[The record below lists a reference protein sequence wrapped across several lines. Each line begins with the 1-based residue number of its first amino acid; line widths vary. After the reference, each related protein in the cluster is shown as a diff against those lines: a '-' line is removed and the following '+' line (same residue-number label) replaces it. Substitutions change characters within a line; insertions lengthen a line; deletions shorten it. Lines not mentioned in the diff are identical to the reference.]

1 MNAPVPTEHD
11 PKDHRDDAG
20 LVHLRASGVSLVL
33 DLRGGTLPRVVH
45 WGRDLGDVDD
55 AALQA
60 LALVS
65 VPPVTSNNLDEV
77 GELSLLPEHSRG
89 WFGTPGLAGHRN
101 GADWSPMFVSRSVEV
116 VPGDVQRVVVD
127 ADDSAA
133 RLGLTVEI
141 ELSAS
146 GLVRLRGAVRNEDES
161 LPYTVDGLLLAL
173 PVPSEADELL
183 DLTGGHIRERSPQR
197 QPFTVGSRVRDNRR
211 GRTGTDATLLIV
223 AGAAGFGFGQGEV
236 WGLHVGWSG
245 NHRTYA
251 ERLSSGDAVV
261 GGGELLLP
269 GEVVLAPG
277 QTYEGPWLS
286 GSYAD
291 GLDQLSHRFHEWL
304 RARPTHPTRTKPR
317 PVTLNTW
324 EAVYMVHDRDR
335 LFALADAAA
344 EVGAERYVL
353 DDGWFLGRR
362 DDHAGLGDWYV
373 DAAVYP
379 EGLHPLIDHVRGL
392 GMEFG
397 LWVEPEMVNPDSDL
411 ARAHPDWVMAT
422 GGRSPILSR
431 HQQVLDLGND
441 DAFAY
446 VLARLD
452 AILDEYPIA
461 YLKWD
466 HNRDLQDAG
475 HQPGGEAGVHS
486 QTAAL
491 YRLMDTLKD
500 RHPGL
505 EIESCS
511 SGGGRADLGV
521 MARADRIWAS
531 DTNDALERQRIQRWT
546 GLLLPPELVGCH
558 VGPPHSHTTGRTQ
571 DLPFRAGT
579 AFFGH
584 FGIEWDIASATAA
597 DRAEMARWVALH
609 KRFRDLL
616 HSGRVVRGDHPDP
629 DLWVHGVVGGAGG
642 AGGEAVFAVVS
653 LTHRVWTRPGRV
665 RLPGLLDGVS
675 YRVTLLPPGDAPPT
689 NGSRPA
695 PWLSATPV
703 QLPGSALGSVG
714 LEVPSLYPEQ
724 LLLLHVEAVG

>member
-1 MNAPVPTEHD
+1 MNTPVSTD
-11 PKDHRDDAG
+11 VTSSTDGRAGG
-20 LVHLRASGVSLVL
+20 LVHLRSSGVSVVL

-45 WGRDLGDVDD
+45 WGRDLGDVDP
-55 AALQA
+55 ASLEAMA
-60 LALVS
+60 MVS
-65 VPPVTSNNLDEV
+65 IPPVTSNNLDEV

-89 WFGTPGLAGHRN
+89 WFGAPGLGGHRD
-101 GADWSPMFVSRSVEV
+101 GADWSPMFVTRSV
-116 VPGDVQRVVVD
+116 DVMQDAGEQRVVVEALD
-127 ADDSAA
+127 GVA
-133 RLGLTVEI
+133 RLGLTLDLV
-141 ELSAS
+141 LTAS
-146 GLVRLRGAVRNEDES
+146 GLLRMRAAVRNEDDH

-173 PVPSEADELL
+173 PVPTEANELL

-245 NHRTYA
+245 NHHTYA
-251 ERLSSGDAVV
+251 ERLSSGDAVI

-277 QTYEGPWLS
+277 QSYEGPWLF

-291 GLDQLSHRFHEWL
+291 GLDRLSHRFHEWL
-304 RARPTHPTRTKPR
+304 RARPTHPTKSRPR

-324 EAVYMVHDRDR
+324 EAVYMVHDYDK
-335 LFALADAAA
+335 LVALADAAA

-397 LWVEPEMVNPDSDL
+397 LWVEPEMVNPDSEL
-411 ARAHPDWVMAT
+411 ARAHPEWIMAT
-422 GGRSPILSR
+422 GGRQPILSR

-441 DAFAY
+441 EAFAY
-446 VLARLD
+446 VQERLD
-452 AILDEYPIA
+452 AILEEYPIG

-475 HQPGGEAGVHS
+475 HHPRGEAGVHA

-491 YRLMDTLKD
+491 YRLMDALKA

-571 DLPFRAGT
+571 DLQFRAGT

-584 FGIEWDIASATAA
+584 FGIEWDIASASAA
-597 DRAEMARWVALH
+597 DRGEMTRWVSLH

-616 HSGRVVRGDHPDP
+616 HSGRVVRADHPDP
-629 DLWVHGVVGGAGG
+629 DLWVHGAVDQ

-653 LTHRVWTRPGRV
+653 LRHRVWTRPGRV
-665 RLPGLLDGVS
+665 RLPGLLDGAS
-675 YRVTLLPPGDAPPT
+675 YRVTLLPPGDAPHI
-689 NGSRPA
+689 NSSRPA

-703 QLPGSALGSVG
+703 ELPGSVLGSVG

-724 LLLLHVEAVG
+724 LLLLHVESVA